1 MNLFSPKE
9 RDAVEDKYCD
19 TPVYEM
25 AEDVCS
31 RCLAGCRTFA
41 LHASE
46 LLYLAFYIIDT
57 IRGSDP
63 KRARR
68 FADRCYDDNMNYLR
82 HDKQTG
88 ASDEDLHTV
97 VTVTLHTAVQW
108 MLDSGHGEW
117 MWVARS
123 LEQQIVERHGEGL
136 VELALSFGECAYRE
150 DEEERHQ
157 FMQHYMEDM
166 TLISQEI
173 DDLLDA
179 LANVAANN
187 DDGKKIYNVQGDFVM
202 QKHVEYEVNGVASG
216 GVGVRVGAC
225 N

>member
-68 FADRCYDDNMNYLR
+68 FADRCYDDNWAYLR

-117 MWVARS
+117 TWAARL
-123 LEQQIVERHGEGL
+123 LEQQIAERYGEGL
-136 VELALSFGECAYRE
+136 VDMALGFGECAYRE
-150 DEEERHQ
+150 DEEQRHQ
-157 FMQHYMEDM
+157 FMQHYMENT

-179 LANVAANN
+179 LANVAVNN
-187 DDGKKIYNVQGDFVM
+187 DDGKKIYNVHGDLIM
-202 QKHVEYEVNGVASG
+202 EKHVANEVNGVASG
-216 GVGVRVGAC
+216 GVGVKVGAC

>member
-31 RCLAGCRTFA
+31 RCLADCRTFA

-46 LLYLAFYIIDT
+46 LLYLDFYIIDT
-57 IRGSDP
+57 IRGYDHAH
-63 KRARR
+63 ARR
-68 FADRCYDDNMNYLR
+68 FVDRCYDDHMAYLR

-88 ASDEDLHTV
+88 ASEEDLHTV
-97 VTVTLHTAVQW
+97 VTITLHTTVQW
-108 MLDSGHGEW
+108 LLDSGHGQW
-117 MWVARS
+117 TWAARS

-136 VELALSFGECAYRE
+136 VDLALSFECVYGE
-150 DEEERHQ
+150 DEERQQ
-157 FMQHYMEDM
+157 FMQRYMNG
-166 TLISQEI
+166 TALISQEI
-173 DDLLDA
+173 DDRLDA

-187 DDGKKIYNVQGDFVM
+187 DDGKKIYNVQGDLVM

-216 GVGVRVGAC
+216 SVGVRVGAC

>member
-57 IRGSDP
+57 IRGYDHAH
-63 KRARR
+63 ARR
-68 FADRCYDDNMNYLR
+68 FVDRCYDDHMAYLR

-88 ASDEDLHTV
+88 ASEEDLHTV

-108 MLDSGHGEW
+108 MLDSGHGQW
-117 MWVARS
+117 TWAARS

-136 VELALSFGECAYRE
+136 VDLALSFECVYGE
-150 DEEERHQ
+150 DEERQQ
-157 FMQHYMEDM
+157 FMQRYMESM

-173 DDLLDA
+173 DNLLDA

-187 DDGKKIYNVQGDFVM
+187 DDGKKIYNVQGDLVM

>member
-117 MWVARS
+117 TWAARS

-136 VELALSFGECAYRE
+136 VDLALSFECVYGE
-150 DEEERHQ
+150 DEERQQ
-157 FMQHYMEDM
+157 FMQRYMNG
-166 TLISQEI
+166 TALISQEI
-173 DDLLDA
+173 DDRLDA

-202 QKHVEYEVNGVASG
+202 QKHVEYEVNEVASG
-216 GVGVRVGAC
+216 GVGVKVGAC

>member
-31 RCLAGCRTFA
+31 RCLVSCRTFA

-117 MWVARS
+117 TWAARL
-123 LEQQIVERHGEGL
+123 LEQQIAERHGEGL
-136 VELALSFGECAYRE
+136 VELALSFGKCAYRE

-187 DDGKKIYNVQGDFVM
+187 DDGKKIYNITGDLVM
-202 QKHVEYEVNGVASG
+202 QKHVANEVNGVASG
-216 GVGVRVGAC
+216 GVGVSVGAT